1 MRKRFLASLTT
12 LACVGLVGFLALEH
26 MLSPAPGPTPENFR
40 RLHYHL
46 SEQRVL
52 AILGPPTRKEET
64 RTRGPE
70 YVWVGEQCTIRVYVV
85 TCVDEDRPKGGA
97 CDGSMYPGGERESLI
112 ILDGADRT
120 ETEIEYLRWME
131 KVEHLRE
138 EQGFIE
144 RLRHQLKF

>member
-1 MRKRFLASLTT
+1 MKKRFLFGVTT
-12 LACVGLVGFLALEH
+12 VACVGLVGFLALEH
-26 MLSPAPGPTPENFR
+26 VLSPAPGPTPENFR
-40 RLHYHL
+40 RLHYHM

-85 TCVDEDRPKGGA
+85 TYVDEDRPKGGA
-97 CDGSMYPGGERESLI
+97 CDGSMYPGGERESPI
-112 ILDGADRT
+112 IGTVFDLTDKVID
-120 ETEIEYLRWME
+120 YLRWSE
-131 KVEHLRE
+131 QVEHLRE

-144 RLRHQLKF
+144 RLRRWLKL